1 MALEIGSE
9 SADSGMS
16 LLIYRELERLLSPP
30 LLKAI
35 AEAETGE
42 QRAKSEEAL
51 AEARVGWKKIS
62 YAIAKGVIDHV
73 ISNMEVFGI
82 ETKGDIGTSVKG
94 KTETVP
100 GFEHQHDVDLEG
112 KQKDVVFFQSNDGT
126 GLIR

>member
-35 AEAETGE
+35 AEAGTEE
-42 QRAKSEEAL
+42 QREKSEEAL
-51 AEARVGWKKIS
+51 VKARIGWKKIS
-62 YAIAKGVIDHV
+62 YAIAKGVIDHF
-73 ISNMEVFGI
+73 ISSMEIFGI
-82 ETKGDIGTSVKG
+82 ETKGDVETSVKG

-112 KQKDVVFFQSNDGT
+112 KQEDVVFIQSNEGT